1 MNRREKDTTDSLWD
15 YLKEAGR
22 RLFSLRNSFSP
33 ASDKRMSE
41 AEKAQL
47 ADFYIRARK
56 ALLGDTPDETV
67 SQSKDFP

>member
-1 MNRREKDTTDSLWD
+1 MNRREKDTTDTLSD
-15 YLKEAGR
+15 YLKEAGSS
-22 RLFSLRNSFSP
+22 LFSLRNSFSP